1 MGQRQAEG
9 KAKLAKADLYSIVR
23 PLAKLGTLRCQD
35 DDGEGLRL
43 QVSDSALDEDMINSL
58 KSEHGLEDGVELWL
72 WVDREKE

>member
-9 KAKLAKADLYSIVR
+9 KVKLAKADLYSTVR
-23 PLAKLGTLRCQD
+23 PLAKLGTLRCQ

-43 QVSDSALDEDMINSL
+43 QVSDSALDDDIINSL
-58 KSEHGLEDGVELWL
+58 KSEHSLEYGVELWL